1 MNDIQVPLSK
11 NGISIRW
18 ITQLLSIIVS
28 CSYLFIVFLAVANE
42 DKPQGMAISVLVLLA
57 LTIAGCFVAW
67 RWERIGGVVI
77 VISALCLSVVVY
89 SASLN
94 FGLGSLSFL
103 PSLIYGIPFLAVGI
117 LFWICGQRVEIAST
131 E

>member
-1 MNDIQVPLSK
+1 MNDIQVPLGKS
-11 NGISIRW
+11 GISMRW
-18 ITQLLSIIVS
+18 MTRLLSIIVS
-28 CSYLFIVFLAVANE
+28 CAFLFIMVLAITNE
-42 DKPQGMAISVLVLLA
+42 DKPQDMAIPVLAFLT

-67 RWERIGGVVI
+67 RWERIGGVVV
-77 VISALCLSVVVY
+77 VISALCLSVVAY

-94 FGLGSLSFL
+94 VGLGSLSFL

-117 LFWICGQRVEIAST
+117 LFWICGQRVKTGST

>member
-1 MNDIQVPLSK
+1 MNDTQVPLSK
-11 NGISIRW
+11 NGISMRW
-18 ITQLLSIIVS
+18 TTRLLSIIVS
-28 CSYLFIVFLAVANE
+28 CTFLFIMVLAITNE
-42 DKPQGMAISVLVLLA
+42 DKPQGMAIPALVLLI

-67 RWERIGGVVI
+67 RWERIGGIVV

-89 SASLN
+89 SASLSY
-94 FGLGSLSFL
+94 GLGALSFL

-117 LFWICGQRVEIAST
+117 LFSICGQRVKTVST